1 MERIIESSVLKKVK
15 PIRDI
20 VYELLRKAI
29 LDGKIKPGERIVE
42 NDYAE
47 MFHTSRTPIREALRK
62 LEMEGFVEYLPRKGV
77 IVKGFSLSDII
88 EIYEIRKSLECLAI
102 RHVVAKISGQEIDQI
117 RAIVRE
123 MEKAN
128 QEDNIEQLVTICQQF
143 HDTILHTSSMPRL
156 TSMINTL
163 QDYLERFKRVT
174 LEKPKRRGNAIKE
187 HQEIFRAI
195 DQRDVNKAEELI
207 SQHIEAS
214 KRAFLEDYTAQV
226 E

>member
-117 RAIVRE
+117 RAIVQE
-123 MEKAN
+123 MEKAD

-174 LEKPKRRGNAIKE
+174 LEKLERRGNAIKE

-214 KRAFLEDYTAQV
+214 KRAFLEDYTAQA

>member
-117 RAIVRE
+117 RAIVQE
-123 MEKAN
+123 MEKAD

-174 LEKPKRRGNAIKE
+174 LEKPERRGNAIKE

-195 DQRDVNKAEELI
+195 DQRDINKAEELI

-214 KRAFLEDYTAQV
+214 KRAFLEDYTAQA

>member
-1 MERIIESSVLKKVK
+1 MEPIIESSVLKKVK

-29 LDGKIKPGERIVE
+29 LAGKIKPGERIVE

-214 KRAFLEDYTAQV
+214 KQAFLEDYTAQA

>member
-214 KRAFLEDYTAQV
+214 KQAFLEDYTAQA

>member
-29 LDGKIKPGERIVE
+29 LAGKITPGERIVE

-88 EIYEIRKSLECLAI
+88 EIYEIRKSLECLAL

-117 RAIVRE
+117 KAIVQE
-123 MEKAN
+123 MEKAD
-128 QEDNIEQLVTICQQF
+128 QEDNIEHLVTICQQF

-174 LEKPKRRGNAIKE
+174 LEKPKRRGKAIKE

-195 DQRDVNKAEELI
+195 AQRDVNKAEKLI
-207 SQHIEAS
+207 GQHIEAS
-214 KRAFLEDYTAQV
+214 KRAFLEDYPAQA